1 MNHASRTVTELSRR
15 RFLGLAGAAMVL
27 PFAGRFP
34 GASVPGP
41 PARNF
46 RIRAVTAGVPLTGN
60 AGPGELELALGFLR
74 QARAGLEAKRFEVQT
89 VRLATQPLAEYLP
102 QWSSP
107 EAVEVIR
114 EMDEIAI
121 AGDASLS
128 LGPVITADEHV
139 PGFASWATG
148 LVQRTRNTSFSVQ
161 VASREH
167 GVHRSALRAA
177 AEAIEAIG
185 RETPGGEG
193 NFRFAAAAF
202 VPAGTPFFPCGWFA
216 EPKTFSIGLE
226 SPNLLAET
234 LATASEPSAARAA
247 MAAGMEAALGE
258 VARAAEEVGRETGWR
273 FLGIDTS
280 PAPGLDASIGRVIE
294 RLTDEPFGD
303 PSTLAACALLT
314 DVLKSLAV
322 TACGYSGLMLPVLED
337 PVLAQRAGEGR
348 YGVSDLLLYSSVCGT
363 GLDVVPVPGDTS
375 VDRIGGLVEDL
386 AALAARYAKPLS
398 ARLLPIPGARA
409 GDRVSFDNP
418 HLTDGVVMEAG

>member
-1 MNHASRTVTELSRR
+1 MTEVSRR

-27 PFAGRFP
+27 PFASRLP
-34 GASVPGP
+34 GASMPGP
-41 PARNF
+41 PARSF
-46 RIRAVTAGVPLTGN
+46 RIRAVTAGVPLTGD
-60 AGPGELELALGFLR
+60 ADPRELEPALGFLR
-74 QARAGLEAKRFEVQT
+74 QARAGLEANGYEVQT

-102 QWSSP
+102 QWQRPASLDVLR
-107 EAVEVIR
+107 A
-114 EMDEIAI
+114 MDEIAT
-121 AGDASLS
+121 AADASLS

-139 PGFASWATG
+139 PGFGSWATE
-148 LVQRTRNTSFSVQ
+148 LVQRTRNASFSVR

-167 GVHRSALRAA
+167 GIHRSALRSA

-216 EPKTFSIGLE
+216 EAKTFSIGLE
-226 SPNLLAET
+226 SPNLLAGT

-247 MAAGMEAALGE
+247 MAAAMEAALGE
-258 VARAAEEVGRETGWR
+258 IAGTAEEIGRETGWR

-294 RLTDEPFGD
+294 RLTNEPFGD

-314 DVLKSLAV
+314 DVLKGLPV

-337 PVLAQRAGEGR
+337 PVLAERAAEGR

-363 GLDVVPVPGDTS
+363 GLDVVPIPGDTPI
-375 VDRIGGLVEDL
+375 DTIGRLVEDL
-386 AALAARYAKPLS
+386 AALAVRYAKPLS
-398 ARLLPIPGARA
+398 ARLLPIPGASA
-409 GDRVSFDNP
+409 GQRVSFDNP